1 MYFKIYYFKKIQS
14 TNNHAIKMIKNN
26 HLKGIILADEQT
38 KGRGRQGNK
47 WISLKGNLFM
57 SLFFKIKQNVS
68 IKRITIKNTGKIK
81 KVLQKFCKKKI
92 SIKLPNDFLI
102 EKKKICGILQET
114 IFHNNQKFLIIG
126 IGANIKKSPKIL
138 GYPTSHLEAYSSKKI
153 NKLTICRC
161 IKKEY
166 EKKN

>member
-1 MYFKIYYFKKIQS
+1 
-14 TNNHAIKMIKNN
+14 MIKNN

-81 KVLQKFCKKKI
+81 KVLQKFCKK
-92 SIKLPNDFLI
+92 
-102 EKKKICGILQET
+102 
-114 IFHNNQKFLIIG
+114 
-126 IGANIKKSPKIL
+126 NIYKA
-138 GYPTSHLEAYSSKKI
+138 T
-153 NKLTICRC
+153 
-161 IKKEY
+161 
-166 EKKN
+166 

>member
-1 MYFKIYYFKKIQS
+1 MAKKPRTTSEHIIALYGHITGLTRDVNS
-14 TNNHAIKMIKNN
+14 IKNN

-81 KVLQKFCKKKI
+81 KVLQRFCKKKI
-92 SIKLPNDFLI
+92 FIMN
-102 EKKKICGILQET
+102 
-114 IFHNNQKFLIIG
+114 
-126 IGANIKKSPKIL
+126 
-138 GYPTSHLEAYSSKKI
+138 
-153 NKLTICRC
+153 
-161 IKKEY
+161 
-166 EKKN
+166 